1 MVSAV
6 LGLQSS
12 LSSSFT
18 SISNPRPA
26 AVCKSSA
33 KVQINCSSSSP
44 EIRLVAE
51 KLQQS
56 SGDATVTGSAF
67 DFARATSS
75 LTGRSLSSPKKVT
88 IVRHGLS
95 SWNHE
100 SRVQGSSNLSV
111 LTEIGVKQ
119 AEMCREALSQMH
131 FDQCFSSPISRA
143 KSFAE
148 VIWQGREEP
157 IVFLDS
163 LKEAHLFHLE
173 GMKNDLTHV
182 QHLEAVDAKARYPEY
197 TVWREDPSNFNV
209 NGVYPIRNL
218 WLTAREAWEEILLS
232 PGESFLVVTHKSIL
246 RALIC
251 TALGLGPERFR
262 AVDVN
267 NGGISVLE
275 INTRGEAM
283 VQSLNMTAHMY
294 TSPTYL

>member
-56 SGDATVTGSAF
+56 SSDDATVTGSAF

-173 GMKNDLTHV
+173 GMKN
-182 QHLEAVDAKARYPEY
+182 VDAKARYPEY

-251 TALGLGPERFR
+251 TALGLGPER

>member
-56 SGDATVTGSAF
+56 SSDDATVTGSAF

-100 SRVQGSSNLSV
+100 SRVQVSSNFPGLPVSGW
-111 LTEIGVKQ
+111 L
-119 AEMCREALSQMH
+119 
-131 FDQCFSSPISRA
+131 
-143 KSFAE
+143 
-148 VIWQGREEP
+148 
-157 IVFLDS
+157 
-163 LKEAHLFHLE
+163 
-173 GMKNDLTHV
+173 
-182 QHLEAVDAKARYPEY
+182 
-197 TVWREDPSNFNV
+197 NV
-209 NGVYPIRNL
+209 NV
-218 WLTAREAWEEILLS
+218 
-232 PGESFLVVTHKSIL
+232 
-246 RALIC
+246 
-251 TALGLGPERFR
+251 
-262 AVDVN
+262 AVFC
-267 NGGISVLE
+267 
-275 INTRGEAM
+275 
-283 VQSLNMTAHMY
+283 
-294 TSPTYL
+294 

>member
-173 GMKNDLTHV
+173 GMKNGDDCSL
-182 QHLEAVDAKARYPEY
+182 
-197 TVWREDPSNFNV
+197 
-209 NGVYPIRNL
+209 GRNL
-218 WLTAREAWEEILLS
+218 EKPLEEI
-232 PGESFLVVTHKSIL
+232 
-246 RALIC
+246 
-251 TALGLGPERFR
+251 
-262 AVDVN
+262 
-267 NGGISVLE
+267 
-275 INTRGEAM
+275 
-283 VQSLNMTAHMY
+283 
-294 TSPTYL
+294 

>member
-56 SGDATVTGSAF
+56 SSDDATVTGSAF

-173 GMKNDLTHV
+173 GMKNGDDCSL
-182 QHLEAVDAKARYPEY
+182 
-197 TVWREDPSNFNV
+197 
-209 NGVYPIRNL
+209 GRNL
-218 WLTAREAWEEILLS
+218 EKPLEEI
-232 PGESFLVVTHKSIL
+232 
-246 RALIC
+246 
-251 TALGLGPERFR
+251 
-262 AVDVN
+262 
-267 NGGISVLE
+267 
-275 INTRGEAM
+275 
-283 VQSLNMTAHMY
+283 
-294 TSPTYL
+294 